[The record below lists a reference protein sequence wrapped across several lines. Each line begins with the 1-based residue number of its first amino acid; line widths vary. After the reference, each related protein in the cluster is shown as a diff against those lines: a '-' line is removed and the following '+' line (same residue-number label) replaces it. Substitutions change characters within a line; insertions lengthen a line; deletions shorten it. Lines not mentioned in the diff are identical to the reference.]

1 MFSEEKLPTWQSL
14 SLKSFKVLG
23 QLVYKVSG
31 IYCWTV
37 GHAKLVGE
45 KRYAEMRT
53 GVKMQRKSR
62 INLEDLRDN
71 VEFSS
76 PVDDEVSIDSRLA
89 IEAEVDKLR
98 KELIREKAKT

>member
-1 MFSEEKLPTWQSL
+1 
-14 SLKSFKVLG
+14 
-23 QLVYKVSG
+23 
-31 IYCWTV
+31 
-37 GHAKLVGE
+37 
-45 KRYAEMRT
+45 
-53 GVKMQRKSR
+53 MQRKSR

-71 VEFSS
+71 VENSS

>member
-1 MFSEEKLPTWQSL
+1 MLMFLNLDFFFFSNWRKAL
-14 SLKSFKVLG
+14 
-23 QLVYKVSG
+23 YN
-31 IYCWTV
+31 
-37 GHAKLVGE
+37 
-45 KRYAEMRT
+45 AEMRT
-53 GVKMQRKSR
+53 GVKIKRKSR